1 MEVNLLELYNAD
13 MKLGIIVKRT
23 MDKRYKYCTQISPVR
38 NIWDNRTFDNLD
50 IIKKMLLGEIINGYS
65 IKTNLLGM
73 EFIDELLNV
82 DMDKRLHDGDVV
94 V

>member
-1 MEVNLLELYNAD
+1 
-13 MKLGIIVKRT
+13 
-23 MDKRYKYCTQISPVR
+23 
-38 NIWDNRTFDNLD
+38 
-50 IIKKMLLGEIINGYS
+50 MLLGEIINGYS

>member
-38 NIWDNRTFDNLD
+38 NIWDNRTFDNLL
-50 IIKKMLLGEIINGYS
+50 KKC
-65 IKTNLLGM
+65 
-73 EFIDELLNV
+73 F
-82 DMDKRLHDGDVV
+82 
-94 V
+94 